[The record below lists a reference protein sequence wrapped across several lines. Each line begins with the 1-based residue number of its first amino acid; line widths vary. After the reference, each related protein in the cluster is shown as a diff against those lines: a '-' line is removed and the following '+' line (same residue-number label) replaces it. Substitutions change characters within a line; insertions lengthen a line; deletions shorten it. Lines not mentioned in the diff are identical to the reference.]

1 MPYFFIL
8 LVIILTKPYLLIAG
22 DNYYPSA
29 YTDDWIACYET
40 KEEAQEKWE
49 EISSKSKYRYDWY
62 EIVDLRKWMEDT
74 TFDTFGT
81 TGLIGDPQ

>member
-1 MPYFFIL
+1 
-8 LVIILTKPYLLIAG
+8 VIILTKPYLLIAG

>member
-49 EISSKSKYRYDWY
+49 ELSKNKYSNDWY
-62 EIVDLRKWMEDT
+62 EIVDLREWMEDT
-74 TFDTFGT
+74 TFDTFGP
-81 TGLIGDPQ
+81 TGLVGDPQ

>member
-1 MPYFFIL
+1 
-8 LVIILTKPYLLIAG
+8 VIILTKPYLLIAG

-29 YTDDWIACYET
+29 YTGDWIACYET

-62 EIVDLRKWMEDT
+62 EIVDLREWMEDT